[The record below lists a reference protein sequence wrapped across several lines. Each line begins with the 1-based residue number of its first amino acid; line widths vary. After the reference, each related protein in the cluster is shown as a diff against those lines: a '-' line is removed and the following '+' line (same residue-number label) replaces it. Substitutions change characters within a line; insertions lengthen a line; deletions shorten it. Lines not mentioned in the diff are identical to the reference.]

1 MTEVTEVEMMDYE
14 EINDWLTERMQNID
28 HEDFRAIVTMAVMI
42 STTQDFFDENPDCY
56 VRLIDFW
63 ESDEIDQLH

>member
-1 MTEVTEVEMMDYE
+1 
-14 EINDWLTERMQNID
+14 
-28 HEDFRAIVTMAVMI
+28 VMI